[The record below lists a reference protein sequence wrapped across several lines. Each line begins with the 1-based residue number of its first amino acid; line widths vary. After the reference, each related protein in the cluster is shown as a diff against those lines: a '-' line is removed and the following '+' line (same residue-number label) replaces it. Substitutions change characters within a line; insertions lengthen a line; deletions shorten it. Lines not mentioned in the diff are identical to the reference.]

1 MKKIL
6 FLIFYI
12 VLNNCAG
19 YEPILNSKNVNFY
32 IGKIVNKD
40 NAHITK
46 KIITR
51 LKPYQIAKGDLKID
65 LEIQSNV
72 INMKIRQKH

>member
-6 FLIFYI
+6 ILIFYI

-40 NAHITK
+40 NADMTK
-46 KIITR
+46 KIIAR
-51 LKPYQIAKGDLKID
+51 A
-65 LEIQSNV
+65 
-72 INMKIRQKH
+72 